1 MKEKILR
8 LAELKYYPESTK
20 IEELLNLDRVDTRE
34 AKARAE
40 LAKIIEEREEVLK
53 KERGEEGEGGI
64 YL

>member
-40 LAKIIEEREEVLK
+40 LAKIIEKREEVLK
-53 KERGEEGEGGI
+53 KERGEEGEGGL

>member
-53 KERGEEGEGGI
+53 KERGEEGEGGL

>member
-1 MKEKILR
+1 M
-8 LAELKYYPESTK
+8 AELKYYPESTK

-53 KERGEEGEGGI
+53 KERGEEGGCQRE
-64 YL
+64 

>member
-1 MKEKILR
+1 M
-8 LAELKYYPESTK
+8 AELKYYPESTK

-53 KERGEEGEGGI
+53 KERGEEGEVGL

>member
-53 KERGEEGEGGI
+53 KERGEEGEVGL

>member
-1 MKEKILR
+1 M
-8 LAELKYYPESTK
+8 AELKYYPESTK

-53 KERGEEGEGGI
+53 KERGEEGEGGL

>member
-1 MKEKILR
+1 M
-8 LAELKYYPESTK
+8 AELKYYPESTK

>member
-20 IEELLNLDRVDTRE
+20 VEELLNLDRVDTRE

-40 LAKIIEEREEVLK
+40 LAQIIK
-53 KERGEEGEGGI
+53 KR
-64 YL
+64 